1 VVNTVDASIIFSG
14 SGLTGILLTAHGW
27 FSVSVIAA
35 ESHAI
40 KATGRIIQ
48 YREKQRIMEPQ
59 RDHRLV
65 KGIEEFNRG
74 LYFECHET
82 LEEIWLED
90 HGEDREF
97 YQGIIQIAAGYLKWE
112 QGVLMGA
119 IKLMRSGLEKIS
131 AYPSTHLGV
140 KVDSFAHGV
149 KANLREIEI
158 AHQTKGT
165 PPELQIPPLS
175 LKSGDIL

>member
-1 VVNTVDASIIFSG
+1 
-14 SGLTGILLTAHGW
+14 
-27 FSVSVIAA
+27 
-35 ESHAI
+35 
-40 KATGRIIQ
+40 
-48 YREKQRIMEPQ
+48 MEPQ
-59 RDHRLV
+59 RDPRLV
-65 KGIEEFNRG
+65 KGIEEFNQG

-97 YQGIIQIAAGYLKWE
+97 YQGIIQIAAGYFKWE
-112 QGVLMGA
+112 QGVPMGA

-131 AYPSTHLGV
+131 AYPPTHLGV
-140 KVDSFAHGV
+140 NVDSFVHRV
-149 KANLREIEI
+149 TANLREIEI
-158 AHQTKGT
+158 AHQTKGN